1 MGHAYQAVGWSRQKR
16 VYDLALAGG
25 ILLCLAVF
33 GALMLWMRPDATAET
48 LIIRSFGATALVL
61 LHVVL
66 SIGPLCR
73 INPRFLPLLYNRRH
87 MGVAM
92 FVLALGHGALSFIL
106 FHTLGVLSPFA
117 SLFAG
122 DTGSV
127 GFAGTPFQPLGAI
140 ALGILFV
147 MAATSH
153 DFWLRNLTP
162 RVWKTLHMLVYAAY
176 ALVVMHVAL
185 GFLQSDT
192 SPLLVVVVA
201 LGMAWITGLHV
212 YAASRERKADQTA
225 KTGPVTDAQWLDAG
239 ALDVIPDNGA
249 RTVTVGGE
257 RVAIFRYDS
266 KLSAVASVCR
276 HQGGPLGEGRVVD
289 GCIVCPWHGYQ
300 YRPADGCSP
309 APFTEKVATYR
320 VRVVGD
326 RVQVC
331 AEALPAGTF
340 VEPTHTARAPVV
352 CADEELYVGYQ
363 PRSAP
368 RQARFTLIAALATTA
383 SALLA
388 VTVLASY
395 QRELKDS
402 RFEFG
407 VEREFRGVIEDAPYP
422 LLRVARPG
430 TVASQQST
438 SAYMLVAQG
447 KFGADE
453 TVKQF
458 VGKGV
463 SLRGSLV
470 HQGGRTMI
478 ELVPDSLQVAE
489 VHVERPTSES
499 LGEFTLRGEIVDS
512 KCHLGVMN
520 PGERRTHRA
529 CAKLCIRGGIPPIL
543 WVEDGQGAVRRL
555 LLVDTQGQAVNER
568 VIDLVGDPVEITGEV
583 ERVDDL
589 LILKADPA
597 TYQRLVK

>member
-201 LGMAWITGLHV
+201 LGMA
-212 YAASRERKADQTA
+212 
-225 KTGPVTDAQWLDAG
+225 
-239 ALDVIPDNGA
+239 
-249 RTVTVGGE
+249 
-257 RVAIFRYDS
+257 
-266 KLSAVASVCR
+266 
-276 HQGGPLGEGRVVD
+276 
-289 GCIVCPWHGYQ
+289 
-300 YRPADGCSP
+300 
-309 APFTEKVATYR
+309 
-320 VRVVGD
+320 
-326 RVQVC
+326 
-331 AEALPAGTF
+331 
-340 VEPTHTARAPVV
+340 
-352 CADEELYVGYQ
+352 
-363 PRSAP
+363 
-368 RQARFTLIAALATTA
+368 
-383 SALLA
+383 
-388 VTVLASY
+388 
-395 QRELKDS
+395 
-402 RFEFG
+402 
-407 VEREFRGVIEDAPYP
+407 
-422 LLRVARPG
+422 
-430 TVASQQST
+430 
-438 SAYMLVAQG
+438 
-447 KFGADE
+447 
-453 TVKQF
+453 
-458 VGKGV
+458 
-463 SLRGSLV
+463 
-470 HQGGRTMI
+470 
-478 ELVPDSLQVAE
+478 
-489 VHVERPTSES
+489 
-499 LGEFTLRGEIVDS
+499 
-512 KCHLGVMN
+512 
-520 PGERRTHRA
+520 
-529 CAKLCIRGGIPPIL
+529 
-543 WVEDGQGAVRRL
+543 
-555 LLVDTQGQAVNER
+555 
-568 VIDLVGDPVEITGEV
+568 
-583 ERVDDL
+583 
-589 LILKADPA
+589 
-597 TYQRLVK
+597 